1 MGKGQYDLLFIW
13 IPGISMLI
21 LGRLCRNW
29 EKKYFDKE
37 TKWGWYETY
46 RFRGGP
52 RYIDVTFRFIKG
64 YYVGMVLAV
73 AMIYMYFFRP
83 YIGR

>member
-1 MGKGQYDLLFIW
+1 MV
-13 IPGISMLI
+13 I
-21 LGRLCRNW
+21 LGRLCSYW

-37 TKWGWYETY
+37 MKWGWYEIY

-52 RYIDVTFRFIKG
+52 RYIDVTFRIIKS
-64 YYVGMVLAV
+64 YYVAIVLAV

-83 YIGR
+83 YIGS